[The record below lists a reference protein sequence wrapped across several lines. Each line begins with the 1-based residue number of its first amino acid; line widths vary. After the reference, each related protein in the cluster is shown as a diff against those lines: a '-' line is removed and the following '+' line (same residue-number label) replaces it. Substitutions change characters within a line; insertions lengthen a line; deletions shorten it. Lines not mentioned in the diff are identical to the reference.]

1 MVAYGLGLTKAN
13 GQSSAT
19 EIPPSPEGTP
29 ADQTMKMRSGLN
41 LVQSAAP
48 LQAIDAHV
56 CGLHFYSGKDTHS
69 GRR

>member
-19 EIPPSPEGTP
+19 ETPPNPEGTP
-29 ADQTMKMRSGLN
+29 AGQTMKMRSGPN
-41 LVQSAAP
+41 LIQNAAP

-56 CGLHFYSGKDTHS
+56 CGLHFYSGNLSD
-69 GRR
+69 R